1 MKERKLEILGILSI
15 AISFL
20 VVVSMLGYNSFEDP
34 GISPNVLV
42 ENPMG
47 ILGVFIAYFF
57 IKFSFGYS
65 SFFLPILGMIW
76 GWWFF
81 SNKDRSSLKRIS
93 AYLLCAMILISIS
106 LGLLEIN
113 TFSNSE
119 IDFNY
124 SGLIGGNIA
133 NLLASF
139 FGIIGTI
146 VILLTSWL
154 ILIRGYFSWSFY
166 VPFESVINL
175 IKKKSE
181 DRKITSIEKKTE
193 KEKRLHT
200 KDLIK
205 KIEEKQKEENYHS
218 VSNNKHEG
226 KNTDDEKIDDLKN
239 ENRSNDENKVV
250 EDVDG
255 GTVEDVDGGTVVED
269 VDGGTVVEDVDGG
282 TVVEDVDGGT
292 VVEDVDNSLSE
303 NASNQKLESEF
314 DKIEEQGQT
323 SEISSDKNIEVGEVV
338 KEEEVNI
345 DELQERKAP
354 KRKYQLPSS
363 DLLEMPIKIQEG
375 MSKDELVDRANFLTQ
390 SLETF
395 GVVGKVVNVS
405 PGPVITLFEVEPAE
419 GVRVNKFVQL
429 SDDLARVME
438 ASRVRVIAPIP
449 GKSSVGIEIPNKDPD
464 TVFFRSIINSEK
476 FAESDAELT
485 LAIGKTT
492 SGEISTLN
500 LAKMPHLLIA
510 GTTGSGKSVCL
521 NTIIC
526 SLLYNSTPE
535 ELKFVIVDP
544 KKVEMTLYKSLKGYH
559 LLGMEDFEESIVT
572 KPDNATLALRA
583 VEKEMSR
590 RYDTLADAVV
600 RNIQEYNAKKVASSE
615 EIMPYIV
622 VVVDEL
628 ADLMMLNAKEVE
640 QPIARLAQLARA
652 VGIHLVIAT
661 QRPSVDVITGLIKA
675 NFPSRIAF
683 QVASKIDSRTI
694 LDMPGAEKLIGRG
707 DMLYLGSGSSE
718 PVRLH
723 NAFLSINEVEAIMD
737 HILSQPKSEELVLE
751 SVREQTTIDAD
762 SGDNAEGDDELLN
775 EAIKLVIIHQQGS
788 ISLIQRR
795 MKVGYSRAAR
805 LIDRMEQLGVVG
817 SFTGSKAREVM
828 VDETYLEMINDD

>member
-20 VVVSMLGYNSFEDP
+20 VIVSMFGYNSFEDP
-34 GISPNVLV
+34 GISPNVQV

-81 SNKDRSSLKRIS
+81 SNKDRSSLRRIS
-93 AYLLCAMILISIS
+93 VYLLCAMILISIS

-113 TFSNSE
+113 AFANSE

-124 SGLIGGNIA
+124 SGLIGGNLA
-133 NLLASF
+133 NFLASF
-139 FGIIGTI
+139 FGFIGAV

-154 ILIRGYFSWSFY
+154 VLIRGYYSWSFY
-166 VPFESVINL
+166 GPFESLTNL
-175 IKKKSE
+175 IKKKNE
-181 DRKITSIEKKTE
+181 DRKLISIEKKTE

-218 VSNNKHEG
+218 VSKNIDEDNKTNDESVEEADG
-226 KNTDDEKIDDLKN
+226 GESIEEADGGESVEETDDELS
-239 ENRSNDENKVV
+239 SN
-250 EDVDG
+250 
-255 GTVEDVDGGTVVED
+255 
-269 VDGGTVVEDVDGG
+269 
-282 TVVEDVDGGT
+282 
-292 VVEDVDNSLSE
+292 
-303 NASNQKLESEF
+303 APNQQLESEF
-314 DKIEEQGQT
+314 DKPVGLEQESET
-323 SEISSDKNIEVGEVV
+323 STDEKIEVGEVV

-449 GKSSVGIEIPNKDPD
+449 GKSSVGIEIPNRDPD

-476 FAESDAELT
+476 FAESEAELT

-590 RYDTLADAVV
+590 RYDILADAVV
-600 RNIQEYNAKKVASSE
+600 RNIQEYNAKKVASNE

-694 LDMPGAEKLIGRG
+694 LDTAGAEKLIGRG

-737 HILSQPKSEELVLE
+737 HILTQPKSEELVLE

-762 SGDNAEGDDELLN
+762 SGDNADGDDELLN
-775 EAIKLVIIHQQGS
+775 EAIKLVVIHQQGS

-828 VDETYLEMINDD
+828 VDESYLEMIDDD

>member
-1 MKERKLEILGILSI
+1 MKEQKLEILGILSI

-20 VVVSMLGYNSFEDP
+20 VIVSMLGYNSFEDP
-34 GISPNVLV
+34 GISPNVQL

-65 SFFLPILGMIW
+65 SYVLPVLGMVW
-76 GWWFF
+76 GWWIF
-81 SNKDRSSLKRIS
+81 SNKDRSSLRRIS

-106 LGLLEIN
+106 LGLLEISVF
-113 TFSNSE
+113 TNSK
-119 IDFNY
+119 IDFKY
-124 SGLIGGNIA
+124 SGLIGGNLA
-133 NLLASF
+133 NFLASF
-139 FGIIGTI
+139 FGIIGAV
-146 VILLTSWL
+146 VIIFTSWL
-154 ILIRGYFSWSFY
+154 VLIRGYFSWSFY
-166 VPFESVINL
+166 GPFESLTNL
-175 IKKKSE
+175 IKKKNE
-181 DRKITSIEKKTE
+181 DRKLISIENKTE

-205 KIEEKQKEENYHS
+205 KIEEKQKEEQYHS
-218 VSNNKHEG
+218 VSNNEDG
-226 KNTDDEKIDDLKN
+226 DIRTNDEDIGNAEFENERNKDKEENVDKN
-239 ENRSNDENKVV
+239 ENKEDIDNTELESKVNNENTEDIDKDKNTENVDDE
-250 EDVDG
+250 
-255 GTVEDVDGGTVVED
+255 
-269 VDGGTVVEDVDGG
+269 
-282 TVVEDVDGGT
+282 
-292 VVEDVDNSLSE
+292 SL
-303 NASNQKLESEF
+303 NNVHHQQLESELSKAV
-314 DKIEEQGQT
+314 DDEVEGQVP
-323 SEISSDKNIEVGEVV
+323 SDENIEVGEVV

-354 KRKYQLPSS
+354 KRKYQLPGS

-449 GKSSVGIEIPNKDPD
+449 GKSSVGIEIPNMDPD

-476 FAESDAELT
+476 FAESDGELT

-535 ELKFVIVDP
+535 ELKLVIIDP
-544 KKVEMTLYKSLKGYH
+544 KKVEMTLYKSLKSYH
-559 LLGMEDFEESIVT
+559 LLGMEDFDESIVT

-583 VEKEMSR
+583 VEKEMSK
-590 RYDTLADAVV
+590 RYDILADAVV
-600 RNIQEYNAKKVASSE
+600 RNIQEYNAKKVASNE

-622 VVVDEL
+622 VVIDEL

-694 LDMPGAEKLIGRG
+694 IDMSGAEKLIGRG

-737 HILSQPKSEELVLE
+737 HIQSQPKSEELVLE
-751 SVREQTTIDAD
+751 SVREKTILDAD
-762 SGDNAEGDDELLN
+762 SGDGADGDDELLN
-775 EAIKLVIIHQQGS
+775 EAIKLVVIHQQGS

-817 SFTGSKAREVM
+817 PFTGSKAREVM
-828 VDETYLEMINDD
+828 VDEAYLEMIDDD

>member
-1 MKERKLEILGILSI
+1 MKERKFEILGVLCI
-15 AISFL
+15 AISSL
-20 VVVSMLGYNSFEDP
+20 VIISMMGYSSFEDP
-34 GISPNVLV
+34 GISPNVKV
-42 ENPMG
+42 DNPMG

-65 SFFLPILGMIW
+65 SYILPFLGIVW

-81 SNKDRSSLKRIS
+81 SNKDRSSLSRVS
-93 AYLLCAMILISIS
+93 AYLLYGMVLISIS
-106 LGLLEIN
+106 LGILEISI
-113 TFSNSE
+113 SNE
-119 IDFNY
+119 GQIDFSY
-124 SGLIGGNIA
+124 SGLIGGNLA
-133 NLLASF
+133 NFLSSF
-139 FGIIGTI
+139 FGIIGSIII
-146 VILLTSWL
+146 VITSWL
-154 ILIRGYFSWSFY
+154 IIIRGYFSWSLY
-166 VPFESVINL
+166 SPFNFLINL
-175 IKKKSE
+175 IKKKNE
-181 DRKITSIEKKTE
+181 DRKIISTEKKTE

-205 KIEEKQKEENYHS
+205 KIEEKQKEEQYHES
-218 VSNNKHEG
+218 SQVIQDG
-226 KNTDDEKIDDLKN
+226 TDDEIEVDNEEINSEENNSVENVDREGTYKEEDIENINEGLNDVIDPQKASESNN
-239 ENRSNDENKVV
+239 ELETQENIEQSFDEN
-250 EDVDG
+250 E
-255 GTVEDVDGGTVVED
+255 
-269 VDGGTVVEDVDGG
+269 
-282 TVVEDVDGGT
+282 
-292 VVEDVDNSLSE
+292 
-303 NASNQKLESEF
+303 QK
-314 DKIEEQGQT
+314 D
-323 SEISSDKNIEVGEVV
+323 IEVGEVV
-338 KEEEVNI
+338 KEQEVNI
-345 DELQERKAP
+345 DELEERKAP

-449 GKSSVGIEIPNKDPD
+449 GKSSVGIEIPNMNPD

-476 FAESDAELT
+476 FAESDGELT

-526 SLLYNSTPE
+526 SLLYNSTPD
-535 ELKFVIVDP
+535 ELKFVIIDP

-590 RYDTLADAVV
+590 RYDILADAVV
-600 RNIQEYNAKKVASSE
+600 RNIQEFNAKKVASNE

-694 LDMPGAEKLIGRG
+694 IDMPGAEKLIGRG

-737 HILSQPKSEELVLE
+737 HIQTQPKSEELILE
-751 SVREQTTIDAD
+751 SVREQSTIDAD
-762 SGDNAEGDDELLN
+762 SGDSTDVDDELLN
-775 EAIKLVIIHQQGS
+775 EAIKLVVIHQQGS

-805 LIDRMEQLGVVG
+805 LIDRMEQLGIVG
-817 SFTGSKAREVM
+817 PFTGSKAREVM
-828 VDETYLEMINDD
+828 VDETYLEMIDD

>member
-1 MKERKLEILGILSI
+1 MKERRLEILGILCM
-15 AISFL
+15 ATSFL
-20 VVVSMLGYNSFEDP
+20 ALISMVGYNPYEDP
-34 GISPNVLV
+34 GISPNVKV

-65 SFFLPILGMIW
+65 SFLLPVLGSVW

-81 SNKDRSSLKRIS
+81 SKREASILSRIS
-93 AYLLCAMILISIS
+93 GYLLGAMLLISVT
-106 LGLLEIN
+106 LGLFEIGMY
-113 TFSNSE
+113 SSSGIE
-119 IDFNY
+119 FNY
-124 SGLIGGNIA
+124 SGLIGGNLA
-133 NLLASF
+133 NFLVSF
-139 FGIIGTI
+139 FGMIGSSII
-146 VILLTSWL
+146 VLTSWL
-154 ILIRGYFSWSFY
+154 LLIRGYFSWSFY
-166 VPFESVINL
+166 GPFDSLTNF
-175 IKKKSE
+175 IKKKQE
-181 DRKITSIEKKTE
+181 DRKLVSVEQESE
-193 KEKRLHT
+193 KEKRRHT
-200 KDLIK
+200 KDLIR
-205 KIEEKQKEENYHS
+205 KIEEKQKEEQVIPERYKE
-218 VSNNKHEG
+218 VAV
-226 KNTDDEKIDDLKN
+226 DDNSEI
-239 ENRSNDENKVV
+239 
-250 EDVDG
+250 EDVDIDSKPTQDSVEEVINDP
-255 GTVEDVDGGTVVED
+255 TVPLETFSAP
-269 VDGGTVVEDVDGG
+269 TP
-282 TVVEDVDGGT
+282 
-292 VVEDVDNSLSE
+292 E
-303 NASNQKLESEF
+303 NDQFLQEGYSDETPESYV
-314 DKIEEQGQT
+314 IEEVQQGEQDT
-323 SEISSDKNIEVGEVV
+323 ESLEPIDADIEVGEIVT
-338 KEEEVNI
+338 EEEVNI
-345 DELQERKAP
+345 DELEARKAP

-363 DLLEMPIKIQEG
+363 DLLEIPVKVLDG
-375 MSKDELVDRANFLTQ
+375 MSKDELVDRANFLTL

-449 GKSSVGIEIPNKDPD
+449 GKSSVGIEIPNRNPD

-476 FAESDAELT
+476 FAESDTELT

-526 SLLYNSTPE
+526 SLLYHANPD
-535 ELKFVIVDP
+535 ELKFVIIDP
-544 KKVEMTLYKSLKGYH
+544 KKVEMTLYNGLKGYH
-559 LLGMEDFEESIVT
+559 LLSMEDFDESIVT
-572 KPDNATLALRA
+572 KPENATLALRA
-583 VEKEMSR
+583 VEKEMGR
-590 RYDTLADAVV
+590 RYDILADAVV
-600 RNIQEYNAKKVASSE
+600 RNIQEYNSKMEAE
-615 EIMPYIV
+615 GEPIMPYIV

-683 QVASKIDSRTI
+683 QVASKIDSRVI
-694 LDMPGAEKLIGRG
+694 IDMSGAEKLIGRG

-723 NAFLSINEVEAIMD
+723 NAFLSIGEIEAIMG
-737 HILSQPKSEELVLE
+737 HIKSQPQTDELVLE
-751 SVREQTTIDAD
+751 SVREQTTLDVD
-762 SGDNAEGDDELLN
+762 SGETGEGEDELLN

-805 LIDRMEQLGVVG
+805 LIDRMEQLGIVG
-817 SFTGSKAREVM
+817 PFTGSKAREVM
-828 VDETYLEMINDD
+828 VDETYMQMIDD

>member
-20 VVVSMLGYNSFEDP
+20 VIISMVGYNSFEDP
-34 GISPNVLV
+34 GISPNVQV

-65 SFFLPILGMIW
+65 SYVLPFLGMVW

-81 SNKDRSSLKRIS
+81 SNKDSSVLNRIS
-93 AYLLCAMILISIS
+93 AYLIGSMILTSIS
-106 LGLLEIN
+106 LGVLEISIFIP
-113 TFSNSE
+113 TE
-119 IDFNY
+119 VDFNY
-124 SGLIGGNIA
+124 SGLIGGNLA
-133 NLLASF
+133 NFLVSF
-139 FGIIGTI
+139 FGVIGAI
-146 VILLTSWL
+146 VIILTSWL
-154 ILIRGYFSWSFY
+154 VLIRGYFSWSLY
-166 VPFESVINL
+166 GPFESLNNL
-175 IKKKSE
+175 IKKKNE
-181 DRKITSIEKKTE
+181 DRKLISTEKKTE
-193 KEKRLHT
+193 KEKRIHT

-205 KIEEKQKEENYHS
+205 KIEEKQKEEQYHS
-218 VSNNKHEG
+218 
-226 KNTDDEKIDDLKN
+226 LPN
-239 ENRSNDENKVV
+239 EALDNEDVEIKTNDEDTDNTEFEGNVNEDGDENYDKDENTENV
-250 EDVDG
+250 EDD
-255 GTVEDVDGGTVVED
+255 
-269 VDGGTVVEDVDGG
+269 
-282 TVVEDVDGGT
+282 
-292 VVEDVDNSLSE
+292 SLKDI
-303 NASNQKLESEF
+303 QDQQLESELN
-314 DKIEEQGQT
+314 KTVEVEEKSQ
-323 SEISSDKNIEVGEVV
+323 ISSDENIEVGEIV

-375 MSKDELVDRANFLTQ
+375 MSKDELVDRANFLAQ

-449 GKSSVGIEIPNKDPD
+449 GKSSVGIEIPNRDPD

-476 FAESDAELT
+476 FAESDDELT

-500 LAKMPHLLIA
+500 LARMPHLLIA

-535 ELKFVIVDP
+535 QLKFVIIDP

-559 LLGMEDFEESIVT
+559 LLGMEDFDESIVT

-590 RYDTLADAVV
+590 RYDILADALV
-600 RNIQEYNAKKVASSE
+600 RNIQEYNAKKVASNE

-694 LDMPGAEKLIGRG
+694 IDMPGAEKLIGRG

-723 NAFLSINEVEAIMD
+723 NAFLSINEVEAIMN
-737 HILSQPKSEELVLE
+737 HIQSQPKSEELVLE
-751 SVREQTTIDAD
+751 SVREQTIIDAD
-762 SGDNAEGDDELLN
+762 SGDSADSDDELLN
-775 EAIKLVIIHQQGS
+775 EAIKLVVIHQQGS

-805 LIDRMEQLGVVG
+805 LIDRMEQLGIVG
-817 SFTGSKAREVM
+817 PFTGSKAREVM
-828 VDETYLEMINDD
+828 VDETYLEMIDDV

>member
-20 VVVSMLGYNSFEDP
+20 VIVSMLGYNSFEDP
-34 GISPNVLV
+34 GISPNVQV

-65 SFFLPILGMIW
+65 SYVLPVLGMVW
-76 GWWFF
+76 GWWIF
-81 SNKDRSSLKRIS
+81 SNKDRSSLRKIS

-106 LGLLEIN
+106 LGLLEISVF
-113 TFSNSE
+113 TNSE

-124 SGLIGGNIA
+124 SGLIGGNLA
-133 NLLASF
+133 NFLASF
-139 FGIIGTI
+139 FGVIGAVVII
-146 VILLTSWL
+146 LTSWL
-154 ILIRGYFSWSFY
+154 VLMRGYFSWSFY
-166 VPFESVINL
+166 GPFESLTNI
-175 IKKKSE
+175 IKKKNE
-181 DRKITSIEKKTE
+181 DRKLISIEKKTE

-205 KIEEKQKEENYHS
+205 KIEEKQKEEQYHT
-218 VSNNKHEG
+218 VSNNEDEDNRTNDEDIDNSEFENERNEG
-226 KNTDDEKIDDLKN
+226 KE
-239 ENRSNDENKVV
+239 ENVDKDENKEDIDNTELESKVNNENTENVV
-250 EDVDG
+250 DESLNDV
-255 GTVEDVDGGTVVED
+255 
-269 VDGGTVVEDVDGG
+269 
-282 TVVEDVDGGT
+282 
-292 VVEDVDNSLSE
+292 
-303 NASNQKLESEF
+303 QHQQLESELSKPA
-314 DKIEEQGQT
+314 DTEVEGQV
-323 SEISSDKNIEVGEVV
+323 SSDENIEVGEVV

-354 KRKYQLPSS
+354 KRKYQLPGS
-363 DLLEMPIKIQEG
+363 DLLEIPIKIQEG

-449 GKSSVGIEIPNKDPD
+449 GKSSVGIEIPNMDPD

-476 FAESDAELT
+476 FAESDGELT

-535 ELKFVIVDP
+535 ELKFVIIDP
-544 KKVEMTLYKSLKGYH
+544 KKVEMTLYKSLKSYH
-559 LLGMEDFEESIVT
+559 LLGMEDFDESIVT

-583 VEKEMSR
+583 VEKEMSK
-590 RYDTLADAVV
+590 RYDILADAVV
-600 RNIQEYNAKKVASSE
+600 RNIQEYNAKKVASNE

-622 VVVDEL
+622 VVIDEL

-694 LDMPGAEKLIGRG
+694 IDMSGAEKLIGRG

-737 HILSQPKSEELVLE
+737 HIQSQPKSEELVLE
-751 SVREQTTIDAD
+751 SVREKTTLDAD
-762 SGDNAEGDDELLN
+762 SGDSADGDDELLN
-775 EAIKLVIIHQQGS
+775 EAIKLVVIHQQGS

-805 LIDRMEQLGVVG
+805 LIDRMEQLGIVG
-817 SFTGSKAREVM
+817 PFTGSKAREVM
-828 VDETYLEMINDD
+828 VDEAYLEMIDDD